1 MEIILVFLAS
11 TADTA
16 KEEPTLG
23 VFLGSAALF
32 IIVWQILSR
41 FFFKPVFSV
50 LTERE
55 ARTSGDEQKA
65 HELHEETK
73 TLLHHIESELR
84 VSRMSG
90 VKKRDEIVGRAKLKA
105 AKIVEEAQA
114 QAARELQAARDEI
127 TKLKESARRDLET
140 EAEKLA
146 VEAYCRLLNEDVST
160 TVH

>member
-1 MEIILVFLAS
+1 MQIFTILIAS
-11 TADTA
+11 AVDVG

-23 VFLGSAALF
+23 IFLGSAALF
-32 IIVWQILSR
+32 LIVWQVLSR
-41 FFFKPVFSV
+41 WFFKPVLGV
-50 LTERE
+50 LVERE
-55 ARTSGDEQKA
+55 ARTAGDEHKA

-73 TLLHHIESELR
+73 TLLHNIESELR
-84 VSRMSG
+84 VSRMVG
-90 VKKRDEIVGRAKLKA
+90 VKKRDEIVGRAKLQA

-114 QAARELQAARDEI
+114 QAASELQVARDEI
-127 TKLKESARRDLET
+127 AKLKENARKELEN